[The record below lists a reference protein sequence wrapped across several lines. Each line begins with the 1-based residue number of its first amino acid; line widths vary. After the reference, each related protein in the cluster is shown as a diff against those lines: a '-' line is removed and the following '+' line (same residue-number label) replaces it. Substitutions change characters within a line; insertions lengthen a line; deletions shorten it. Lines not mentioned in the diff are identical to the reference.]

1 MKKQTRRK
9 LPRDQDTMRLEYDF
23 SKGVRGKHAARY
35 AEGTNVVVLE
45 ADVAREFP
53 TTEQVNETL
62 RAVSKLL
69 QQHRKRP
76 RRKTA

>member
-1 MKKQTRRK
+1 MKKQTSRK
-9 LPRDQDTMRLEYDF
+9 LARQEDTMRPEYDF

-35 AEGTNVVVLE
+35 AKGTNVVVLE
-45 ADVAREFP
+45 ADVAREFR

-69 QQHRKRP
+69 QQYRKRP